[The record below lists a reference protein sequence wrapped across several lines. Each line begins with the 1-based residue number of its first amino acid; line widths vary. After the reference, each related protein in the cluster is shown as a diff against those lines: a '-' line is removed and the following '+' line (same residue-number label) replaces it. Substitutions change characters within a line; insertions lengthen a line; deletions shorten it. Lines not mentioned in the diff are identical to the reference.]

1 MLSSLSQGKILKM
14 VVVTVGSTRN
24 VTAMAASFFFFA
36 ASAPQSTSGS
46 TVVLSSIQFRFQ
58 PEL

>member
-1 MLSSLSQGKILKM
+1 MKM

-24 VTAMAASFFFFA
+24 VTAMAASFFFAA

>member
-1 MLSSLSQGKILKM
+1 ML
-14 VVVTVGSTRN
+14 VVTVGRTRN

-36 ASAPQSTSGS
+36 TSAPHSTSGS
-46 TVVLSSIQFRFQ
+46 AVVLSSIQFRFQ